1 MTRFD
6 LTHHVLLR
14 SNKLYD
20 PTIQLGPTP
29 PVRRLVG
36 LVVPV
41 KQLRDLVAQIA
52 HAAFPPSSTLNER
65 DVGVDV
71 GSTAAASRN
80 DRVRDDGHGFL

>member
-1 MTRFD
+1 
-6 LTHHVLLR
+6 LR
-14 SNKLYD
+14 SDKFYD
-20 PTIQLGPTP
+20 PTVQLGSTP

-52 HAAFPPSSTLNER
+52 HAALPPSSTLDEC

-80 DRVRDDGHGFL
+80 DRVRDHGHGFL